1 MKEYS
6 KRLVEVDEILM
17 HLSKSEYEKIPKEI
31 LQNIKEN
38 KDKNYLWKFDKSKK
52 LGEQDINRDTIAL
65 LAYINMNYLLD
76 EKQKSFMKTIYQIN
90 EQNKRKEN
98 STTNMKSDFNELF
111 KKNRPINRE
120 VNDTEIKQENTLIK
134 KEESLFHKII
144 NKIKQLFKR

>member
-17 HLSKSEYEKIPKEI
+17 HLSKTEYEKIPKEV

-38 KDKNYLWKFDKSKK
+38 RDKNYLWKFDKSKK
-52 LGEQDINRDTIAL
+52 LGEQVINRDTIAL
-65 LAYINMNYLLD
+65 LAYINMKYLLD

-90 EQNKRKEN
+90 EQNKRKEE
-98 STTNMKSDFNELF
+98 STINMNSDFNELF
-111 KKNRPINRE
+111 KKNRQIKKE
-120 VNDTEIKQENTLIK
+120 VNETEIKQENALIK

-144 NKIKQLFKR
+144 NKIKQVFKR